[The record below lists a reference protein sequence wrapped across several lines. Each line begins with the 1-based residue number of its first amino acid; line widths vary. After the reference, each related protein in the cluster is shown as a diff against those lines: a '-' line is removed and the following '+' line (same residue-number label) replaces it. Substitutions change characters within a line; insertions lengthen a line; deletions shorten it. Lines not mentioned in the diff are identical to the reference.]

1 MTRLTRVALVAGAL
15 CYLALAA
22 AVFAFAGDV
31 AAWRDAISM
40 DDVRYRV
47 APGEE
52 DLWQPAAVLPF
63 GIAGDALSVGDDVRF
78 RNAVRALRLGR
89 LELGIT
95 SDPKLALFRAEA
107 RTGLQEIAGGGG
119 DRRVRSRAMGLLGVL
134 SFASAIS
141 EARDQDLYLQD
152 AVAAFQGAIALDP
165 TNDEAK
171 VNLEL
176 TLQRGRAIQPLE
188 GAGGQNP
195 SPGGAGAKGA
205 GAGDP
210 GSGY

>member
-1 MTRLTRVALVAGAL
+1 MHDDSPDAVALVAGAL

-95 SDPKLALFRAEA
+95 SDPKLALFRRKHERGFRRSPEVEVIGGFA
-107 RTGLQEIAGGGG
+107 RGPWAC
-119 DRRVRSRAMGLLGVL
+119 
-134 SFASAIS
+134 SAC
-141 EARDQDLYLQD
+141 
-152 AVAAFQGAIALDP
+152 
-165 TNDEAK
+165 
-171 VNLEL
+171 
-176 TLQRGRAIQPLE
+176 
-188 GAGGQNP
+188 
-195 SPGGAGAKGA
+195 
-205 GAGDP
+205 
-210 GSGY
+210 

>member
-78 RNAVRALRLGR
+78 RTLSGLAPGR

-95 SDPKLALFRAEA
+95 SDRSS
-107 RTGLQEIAGGGG
+107 RCSGGSTNGLQEIAGGG
-119 DRRVRSRAMGLLGVL
+119 
-134 SFASAIS
+134 
-141 EARDQDLYLQD
+141 
-152 AVAAFQGAIALDP
+152 
-165 TNDEAK
+165 
-171 VNLEL
+171 
-176 TLQRGRAIQPLE
+176 
-188 GAGGQNP
+188 
-195 SPGGAGAKGA
+195 
-205 GAGDP
+205 
-210 GSGY
+210 